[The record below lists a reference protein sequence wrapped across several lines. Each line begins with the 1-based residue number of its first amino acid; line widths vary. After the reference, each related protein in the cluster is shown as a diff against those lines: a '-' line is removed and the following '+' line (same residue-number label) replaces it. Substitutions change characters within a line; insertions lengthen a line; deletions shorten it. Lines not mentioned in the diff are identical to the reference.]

1 MKVSS
6 PAAKEMAAVAAL
18 IEAGR
23 DFARRGWLEATS
35 GNLSCRLDA
44 DRMAVT
50 ASGCGKGALTEA
62 DIVPVALDAP
72 LPPGVSAEAPLHAL
86 LYRRDPATGA
96 VLHVHSPT
104 ATLVSMEYAA
114 AGAVTI
120 EGFEMLKALDGIR
133 THEASVAVPVFA
145 NDQDVPALARRVAER
160 LDAEPGHVG
169 YLIAGHGLYAWGRTM
184 ADARRHVEAF
194 DFLLSCV
201 REQRRMT
208 R

>member
-1 MKVSS
+1 MNEAS
-6 PAAKEMAAVAAL
+6 ARAAL

-44 DRMAVT
+44 TRIAVT
-50 ASGCGKGALTEA
+50 ASGCSKGALTEN
-62 DIVPVALDAP
+62 DIVTVALDSP
-72 LPPGVSAEAPLHAL
+72 LPAGVSAEAPLHVQ
-86 LYRRDPATGA
+86 LYRRDPAIGA
-96 VLHVHSPT
+96 VLHVHSPM
-104 ATLVSMEYAA
+104 ATLISMELEAE
-114 AGAVTI
+114 GAVTI

-133 THEASVAVPVFA
+133 THETSVAVPVFA
-145 NDQDVPALARRVAER
+145 NDQDVPALARRVEDR
-160 LDAEPGHVG
+160 LAREPGHVG
-169 YLIAGHGLYAWGRTM
+169 YLIAGHGMYAWGRTV

-201 REQRRMT
+201 RERGRMS